1 MFWAEYI
8 HQWML
13 WAEVEPPVVEKKKE
27 KIELNER
34 EIEKERCPMDSDHA
48 TLQS

>member
-13 WAEVEPPVVEKKKE
+13 WAEEELPVVEKKNR
-27 KIELNER
+27 IERDR

-48 TLQS
+48 ALQS